1 MSGDSWLEQL
11 EARLEQQ
18 LEGFLRDNP
27 QQQVLLEQ
35 QAARDRQQRL
45 GQERLELRQRA
56 EAQRRALLGL
66 AEEIR
71 LWQQRVERARQANA
85 DELAK
90 RAERHL
96 EALMEQGRD
105 LWQSLAD
112 LGVCFGQVEAELASL
127 AANRTTAAATGSQ
140 PGRAAE
146 PPGAGGA
153 GAGREA
159 AGRDGDGAGT
169 GSGDLEADWARFET
183 QQELQELRR
192 RLSL

>member
-1 MSGDSWLEQL
+1 MSSDNWLEQL

-35 QAARDRQQRL
+35 QAARDQQQRL

-56 EAQRRALLGL
+56 ESQRRALLSL

-85 DELAK
+85 GELAE

-96 EALMEQGRD
+96 AALMEQGRG
-105 LWQSLAD
+105 LWQSLAE
-112 LGVCFGQVEAELASL
+112 LGVRFGQVEAELAAL
-127 AANRTTAAATGSQ
+127 ASKRKSTANQPGSQ
-140 PGRAAE
+140 PGRAVE
-146 PPGAGGA
+146 PPAA
-153 GAGREA
+153 GATTSL
-159 AGRDGDGAGT
+159 DGDGAGT
-169 GSGDLEADWARFET
+169 ASDDLEAAWARFET
-183 QQELQELRR
+183 QQDLQELRR
-192 RLSL
+192 RLRL